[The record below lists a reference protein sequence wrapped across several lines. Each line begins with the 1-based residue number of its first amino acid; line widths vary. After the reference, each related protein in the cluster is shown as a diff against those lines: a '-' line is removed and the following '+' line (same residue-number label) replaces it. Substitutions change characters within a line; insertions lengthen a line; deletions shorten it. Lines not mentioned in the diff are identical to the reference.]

1 MGDRGMA
8 RPYLLS
14 FEGWCSIRL
23 SDAATLWNCNASA
36 ALSMAKLDPTRTE
49 SAMITIVASMGL
61 LVGLIAAAIAT
72 D

>member
-1 MGDRGMA
+1 M
-8 RPYLLS
+8 LS
-14 FEGWCSIRL
+14 PL
-23 SDAATLWNCNASA
+23 SDAATLWNCNALA